1 MRKPPKVEIDARE
14 PRSELQD
21 RLEVRYE
28 IGAGGMCAIREAQ
41 DHNLLRTS
49 AYKVLHP
56 ELAAD
61 QNTRRRMIEEAQ
73 IMAQLDH
80 PNIVPVYELGET
92 SDGNL
97 FFTMKLVEGKTLA
110 EVIDEQDFASRSEKQ
125 LFDQLQIL
133 IKVCNAVAFAHSHG
147 VVHRDLKPD
156 NIMIG
161 DFGEV
166 YLMDWG
172 IAKLKDQIR
181 PLEDHQGARSTRRR
195 RRVTSQDHTC
205 VGTPHYMSP
214 EQAAGEHEA
223 TDERSDIFSLG
234 AILYELLV
242 QLPPHDHED
251 IMQVLAM
258 ARDYR
263 VRPPEEVSELDLP
276 PRLCRIAMKA
286 LAKEQGDRY
295 QSMLELRD
303 DLESFMQS
311 GWQFEVQ
318 EFPPGSLIVKEGD
331 QGDTAYIVV
340 KGKCRVFKTVDD
352 KQQVL
357 AEFDPGAVFGETAV
371 FADEPRNAS
380 VQAIDTVIVRVVP
393 REYFQEDMGMG
404 LSMGLFVRALA
415 RRFNERSQEAA
426 ELEHELEVSE
436 LFNQILKYLVFSG
449 ESTSGGRREARWSS
463 LCDALAAQYSR
474 AEDWLM
480 DTIQENPLFE
490 VDVGRDV
497 ISVGKF

>member
-1 MRKPPKVEIDARE
+1 MRKPQTVEVDARE
-14 PRSELQD
+14 PRSDLPD

-28 IGAGGMCAIREAQ
+28 IGSGGMCVIREAQ

-56 ELAAD
+56 ELATD

-92 SDGNL
+92 ADGNL
-97 FFTMKLVEGKTLA
+97 FFTMKLVEGRTLA
-110 EVIDEQDFASRSEKQ
+110 EIIEEQDYPSRTEKE
-125 LFDQLQIL
+125 LFDQLQVM
-133 IKVCNAVAFAHSHG
+133 IKVCHAVAFAHNHG
-147 VVHRDLKPD
+147 VIHRDLKPD

-172 IAKLKDQIR
+172 IAKLKNVPQ
-181 PLEDHQGARSTRRR
+181 PVEDPKGTRTTRRR
-195 RRVTSQDHTC
+195 LRVTSQDHNC

-214 EQAAGEHEA
+214 EQAEGDHEA
-223 TDERSDIFSLG
+223 TDERSDIFSIG

-251 IMQVLAM
+251 IMEVLTLAKE
-258 ARDYR
+258 YH
-263 VRPPEEVSELDLP
+263 VRPPQEVSELDLP
-276 PRLCRIAMKA
+276 PRLCHIAMKA
-286 LAKEQGDRY
+286 LAKNKEDRY
-295 QSMLELRD
+295 ESVLKLRD
-303 DLESFMQS
+303 DIEAFMQS

-318 EFPPGSLIVKEGD
+318 EFQPGSFIVREGE

-340 KGKCRVFKTVDD
+340 KGRCRVFKTVEER
-352 KQQVL
+352 QQVL

-371 FADEPRNAS
+371 FADEPRNAT
-380 VQAIDTVIVRVVP
+380 VQAIDHVIVRVVP
-393 REYFQEDMGMG
+393 REYFQEDMGLG

-415 RRFNERSQEAA
+415 RRFNERSQQAA
-426 ELEHELEVSE
+426 ELEYDLEVSE
-436 LFNQILKYLVFSG
+436 LFNQVFKYLIFSG
-449 ESTSGGRREARWSS
+449 ESSASGRREARWSS
-463 LCDALAAQYSR
+463 LRDTLAAQYSR
-474 AEDWLM
+474 AEDWLL

-490 VDVGRDV
+490 VDIGRDI